1 LSQFMQAASQAM
13 TIARRDVTWKI
24 GSPFF
29 LIALFAPLMM
39 IIFAGLVGMG
49 SERAVKG
56 TISSVSIVA
65 VAEGDYARR
74 IGKADVQLRKMMPAD
89 NPLPPLRVTSP
100 SKVGTSPGESMIKR
114 SKGEVVAVL
123 EGTEAAPSVIIVSS
137 GNRMAH
143 YLVRVHE
150 LATETKMRTDRMEAI
165 GVRKV
170 RTAGIGTVGRTAFG
184 QIAITMLFL
193 MTYFLCSQVSG
204 SMIEERSNK
213 TIDTLAAA
221 APMESIFFGKLAGE
235 FAIAMI
241 FVGFYGSLLALLP
254 AFLPEGAGRTLSLV
268 ARETGWGFAV
278 LFVAY
283 FTTAYMIQSAAIIGV
298 SSLASTPYGARV
310 IMIPLSA
317 LQFAMMTA
325 CIYAFQHPGSGF
337 HLATA
342 LFPMTSPMLMLGES
356 FREMPTWRHVAAI
369 AWQVMWLVILLR
381 FSARAFR
388 RTALD
393 SGPPGGSGKS
403 KRKTA

>member
-1 LSQFMQAASQAM
+1 MSQFMQAANQAM

-29 LIALFAPLMM
+29 LIALFAPLVM
-39 IIFAGLVGMG
+39 IVFAGLVGMG
-49 SERAVKG
+49 SEKAVQG

-74 IGKADVQLRKMMPAD
+74 IKVADAQLRKMMPAE
-89 NPLPPLRVTSP
+89 NPPPPLRISWP
-100 SKVGTSPGESMIKR
+100 SHAGTSPGEKLIKK

-123 EGTEAAPSVIIVSS
+123 EGTEAKPSVVVVSS

-150 LATETKMRTDRMEAI
+150 LATETKARTERIDAI
-165 GVRKV
+165 GVRRI
-170 RTAGIGTVGRTAFG
+170 RTGGIGSVGRTAFG
-184 QIAITMLFL
+184 QIAITTLFL

-213 TIDTLAAA
+213 TIDSLAAA
-221 APMESIFFGKLAGE
+221 APLESIFFGKLAGE

-254 AFLPEGAGRTLSLV
+254 AFLPEGASRTLNLIG
-268 ARETGWGFAV
+268 RETGWGFAA

-317 LQFAMMTA
+317 LQFAMMSA

-337 HLATA
+337 HLATS
-342 LFPMTSPMLMLGES
+342 LFPMTSPMLMLGEA
-356 FREMPTWRHVAAI
+356 FRDMPAWRHVAAI
-369 AWQVMWLVILLR
+369 AWQVMWVVILLK

-393 SGPPGGSGKS
+393 SGPPGGSR
-403 KRKTA
+403 KRRRKAA